1 MSNTESSDRSRLV
14 MFVGLLVAFALGIV
28 FQSGV
33 GGSPAPTPL
42 PTFTAAPTYTSYPTY
57 TPLPSSTETHT
68 ATATAAVTLTFTPT
82 DTPSN
87 TPTNT
92 TTATPTYTSTSTPT
106 YTATSTHTATM
117 TYTPTHTSTPTM
129 TPIPPARIL
138 EGIKE
143 SGQLITVKAE
153 RALVGLEVRY
163 PANIACEYSA
173 KHAVVGVIEAGIDLE
188 TIGADDIRCDDFLC
202 TSYTITLPQPEISSC
217 RLDFIDQYTQLGGGT
232 ATCFA
237 NEWMDME
244 DIARHLAM
252 KRFVPET
259 QEDELLRRS
268 GDRAALVLRNFVRE
282 LTGSRV
288 HIQFAESLDTP
299 IIPDSCNPQLPQGWE
314 KDREGKWRKT
324 G

>member
-42 PTFTAAPTYTSYPTY
+42 PTYTALPTHTPYPTY
-57 TPLPSSTETHT
+57 TPLPSATQTDTPT
-68 ATATAAVTLTFTPT
+68 ATATLTLTFTPSASPT

-92 TTATPTYTSTSTPT
+92 ATATPTQTSTSTPT
-106 YTATSTHTATM
+106 NTATSTLTATL
-117 TYTPTHTSTPTM
+117 THTPTHTPTPTD
-129 TPIPPARIL
+129 TPISPARIL
-138 EGIKE
+138 EGIQE
-143 SGQLITVKAE
+143 SGQLITVKSE

-173 KHAVVGVIEAGIDLE
+173 KHAAIGVIEAGIDLE
-188 TIGADDIRCDDFLC
+188 QIKAHDVRCDDILC
-202 TSYTITLPQPEISSC
+202 TSYTIILPPPEISSC
-217 RLDFIDQYTQLGGGT
+217 RIEFIDQYTQTGGGT

-259 QEDELLRRS
+259 QEDELLKRS
-268 GDRAALVLRNFVRE
+268 GDRAALVLRNIRARAYRQKRPNSVR
-282 LTGSRV
+282 
-288 HIQFAESLDTP
+288 
-299 IIPDSCNPQLPQGWE
+299 
-314 KDREGKWRKT
+314 
-324 G
+324 